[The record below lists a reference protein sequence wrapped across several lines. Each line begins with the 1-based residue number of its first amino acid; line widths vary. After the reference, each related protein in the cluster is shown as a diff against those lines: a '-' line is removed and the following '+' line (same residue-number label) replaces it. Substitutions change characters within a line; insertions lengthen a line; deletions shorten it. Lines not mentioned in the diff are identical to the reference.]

1 MAPEMDQFYR
11 STMAIYKVSACAA
24 GAGAQRLGHL
34 WRTEGKHGQ
43 AELRARACG
52 LSGGRQPPQ
61 RQPEAPG
68 EGFVHSH
75 PVSDRPAELVLSRS
89 LQLPDT
95 GEAGQGPAWCSWE
108 QAARGAAWPERSEES
123 LCLPRCLCF
132 SVLLSLPLCLCLSP
146 VSLSFLSDFL
156 LHS

>member
-34 WRTEGKHGQ
+34 WRREGKHGR
-43 AELRARACG
+43 AELRAGACG
-52 LSGGRQPPQ
+52 LSGGRQP
-61 RQPEAPG
+61 EAPR

>member
-34 WRTEGKHGQ
+34 WRREGKHGR
-43 AELRARACG
+43 AELRAGACG

-61 RQPEAPG
+61 RQPEAPR

-123 LCLPRCLCF
+123 LWLPRCLCF